1 MDEYKGVKYKKL
13 NHGSWQIVWPSGL
26 RVVLAALDEAKL
38 KVAIDQALAMAS
50 NG

>member
-13 NHGSWQIVWPSGL
+13 SQGSWQIVWPSGL
-26 RVVLAALDEAKL
+26 RAIIPALDEAKL